1 MRALMCPFAI
11 TRIGVMANGVQ
22 PVKLGLISDIHGD
35 PVALELAWAHLI
47 TMKVDRIVCAGDLVG
62 YGPFPD
68 RVVAFLKERQIP
80 SVRGNHDRWAVSRAP
95 GAVDEYGGGTPSHE
109 TLEYLGTLPA
119 DLLIEAGMR
128 IGVVV
133 HGSPSSDM
141 EFVNR
146 RTHPPAVLRG
156 YLRCAW
162 QRSTR
167 GRPHAPANVV
177 SQSGGRFGGQPRLG
191 CLHAGG
197 RLLAILRRGRP
208 RHHGRDISPGRERRA
223 DPASPLGLNKPAQ
236 VRLANSAGLPL
247 RSRRG
252 HERRAE

>member
-1 MRALMCPFAI
+1 MRPFAI
-11 TRIGVMANGVQ
+11 TRMGVMANGVQ
-22 PVKLGLISDIHGD
+22 PMKLGLVSDIHGD

-80 SVRGNHDRWAVSRAP
+80 SVRGNHDRWTVSRGP
-95 GAVDEYGGGTPSHE
+95 GAVDEFGGGTPSHE
-109 TLEYLGTLPA
+109 TLEYLGSLPA
-119 DLLIEAGMR
+119 DLLIEAGTR

-146 RTHPPAVLRG
+146 RTHPPA
-156 YLRCAW
+156 RCPQRLSPSAW

-177 SQSGGRFGGQPRLG
+177 SQSGGRVGGQPRLG

-197 RLLAILRRGRP
+197 RLIANLRRGRS
-208 RHHGRDISPGRERRA
+208 RQLGRDISRGRERRA
-223 DPASPLGLNKPAQ
+223 NPAGPLELNMRAQ
-236 VRLANSAGLPL
+236 AGLANSAQRP
-247 RSRRG
+247 
-252 HERRAE
+252 